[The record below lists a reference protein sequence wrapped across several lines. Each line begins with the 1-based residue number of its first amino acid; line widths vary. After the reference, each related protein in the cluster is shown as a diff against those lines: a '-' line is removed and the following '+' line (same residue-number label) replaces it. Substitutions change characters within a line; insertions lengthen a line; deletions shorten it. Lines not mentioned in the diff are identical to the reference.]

1 MIGSGRQN
9 LIRVALLCWTF
20 SLSAHAEGLEFLN
33 TTHYSLAAHEVESRE
48 LWLRA
53 DTIETRGRTQH
64 HLFALGGVANAAGAF
79 EKDLWLATRTSTVTA
94 DIRENARLLGGDT
107 VIFNGRTGAHL
118 MAAARDTVQLGASA
132 VVGQDA
138 ALAGRQVIMQGRI
151 NGDARIRAAH
161 AVIGGHVGGSLQIQ
175 ANHITFLPGTRIG
188 GNLDYAAP
196 TELDLHDDVL
206 VGGTVQ
212 GTQRAVGTPFT
223 PGHPLFLQLYLF
235 GAALVS
241 GLVLMTLFPQYT
253 GRAVR
258 AVRQTPWR
266 SALVGGIAFVL
277 VPAGILLLAVTVIG
291 LPAALAIA
299 AGHGVLLYL
308 SQVIVALVV
317 GGVAL
322 RRGGPQSFPTAISAL
337 AIGLVL
343 LYIVTSLP
351 ILRMVGP
358 IVVLILGLGGMIL
371 SLRQARQGRE
381 PLHNRNAQ
389 EPPDLP
395 AQNREIVLNPK
406 EQTQ

>member
-33 TTHYSLAAHEVESRE
+33 TTHYSLAAHEVQSRE

-64 HLFALGGVANAAGAF
+64 HLFALGGVADAAGAF

-94 DIRENARLLGGDT
+94 DIRGNARLLGGDT

-206 VGGTVQ
+206 VGGAVQ
-212 GTQRAVGTPFT
+212 GTQRAVGTPLT
-223 PGHPLFLQLYLF
+223 LGHQLSLQLYFF
-235 GAALVS
+235 GAALIS

-322 RRGGPQSFPTAISAL
+322 RRGGPQSFPMAICAL

-343 LYIVTSLP
+343 LYIATNLP
-351 ILRMVGP
+351 VLRTVGP

-381 PLHNRNAQ
+381 PLHNRNAH

-395 AQNREIVLNPK
+395 AQNREIELNPK